1 MLQITCKCGREME
14 LIHPTQ
20 SGMVICS
27 GCLTEVSVPGKG
39 GRREMAIPVLPLEEW
54 VTCRKCRNSFPGP
67 TQFVGRMMRC
77 PACGKRIWRKEQ
89 RRKFGWDGKWAS
101 EEEMDTFGLSDMT
114 ADWLRWYPGLYK
126 NIMGLVVLAAL
137 LFFFFIYMAMNA

>member
-27 GCLTEVSVPGKG
+27 GCLAQVSVPGKG
-39 GRREMAIPVLPLEEW
+39 GRREMPIPVLPSEEW

-77 PACGKRIWRKEQ
+77 PVCGKRVWMPNFK
-89 RRKFGWDGKWAS
+89 RKFWKEAPSEYQPDGPPLPNGCLPVLAVLLAIL
-101 EEEMDTFGLSDMT
+101 T
-114 ADWLRWYPGLYK
+114 
-126 NIMGLVVLAAL
+126 VVLII
-137 LFFFFIYMAMNA
+137 FFIGIFFLSVFFRN